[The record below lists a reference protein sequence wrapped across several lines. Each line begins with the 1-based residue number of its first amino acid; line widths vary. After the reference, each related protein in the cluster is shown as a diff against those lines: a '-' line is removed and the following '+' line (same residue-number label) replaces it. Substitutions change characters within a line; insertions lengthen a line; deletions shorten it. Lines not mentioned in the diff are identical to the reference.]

1 MLHLHP
7 FTWLPLLSPLEDL
20 EIHTE
25 MMFQAAPSL
34 ESFVLI
40 KFLIRVHSG
49 TPQRGTR
56 LELEHLARRTLGTV
70 RSRRGGYGLGPRPAY
85 LDQHRSIGAIVDP
98 QKATAWPTSDE
109 GGEFV
114 HRSSQDGVD
123 FDRRRH

>member
-1 MLHLHP
+1 
-7 FTWLPLLSPLEDL
+7 
-20 EIHTE
+20 
-25 MMFQAAPSL
+25 MFQAALLWSPSC
-34 ESFVLI
+34 SIKSLI
-40 KFLIRVHSG
+40 WNHSG
-49 TPQRGTR
+49 TPQRGSR

-114 HRSSQDGVD
+114 HRSSQDGVG